1 MNLPV
6 TRWIRAFANKTDE
19 LVLERQIP
27 FDWTLAR
34 LQELVAEP
42 SDNPLFDC
50 WPLNSQQLAALA
62 PDLAAQHS
70 HEDLSFFLEAD
81 SDT

>member
-6 TRWIRAFANKTDE
+6 TRWIRAYSNKTDE
-19 LVLERQIP
+19 LVFERQVAL
-27 FDWTLAR
+27 DWTLAQ

-50 WPLNSQQLAALA
+50 WPLNIHQLTALA
-62 PDLAAQHS
+62 TDLAAQHS